1 MPGES
6 RDMAMSYLQAHWETI
21 LLWASAI
28 SLVALVGTLLA
39 LPWAVTRLPADY
51 FVRERRRSWRDAT
64 PYASINIILIVLKNS
79 LGLLLALLGVVM
91 LFTPGQGL
99 LTLLA
104 GLALMNFPGK
114 FRLERKIALS
124 TGVLR
129 GINWMRERRG
139 HPPMEAPR

>member
-1 MPGES
+1 MT
-6 RDMAMSYLQAHWETI
+6 YLQAHWESI

-28 SLVALVGTLLA
+28 SAVALVGTLLA

-51 FVRERRRSWRDAT
+51 FNRSRRKSWREAT
-64 PYASINIILIVLKNS
+64 PYPPLNILLVLLKNG
-79 LGLLLALLGVVM
+79 LGLLLALLGIVM

-114 FRLERKIALS
+114 YRLERKIALS
-124 TGVLR
+124 PGVLR

-139 HPPMEAPR
+139 HPPMESPR

>member
-1 MPGES
+1 MMEWPS
-6 RDMAMSYLQAHWETI
+6 WETV
-21 LLWASAI
+21 LVWASAI

-51 FVRERRRSWRDAT
+51 FNRPQRKSWRDAT
-64 PYASINIILIVLKNS
+64 RFPLLNVALVVLKNT
-79 LGLLLALLGVVM
+79 LGLLLALLGVAM

-114 FRLERKIALS
+114 YRLERKLALS
-124 TGVLR
+124 PGVLR

-139 HPPMEAPR
+139 YPPMRPPE